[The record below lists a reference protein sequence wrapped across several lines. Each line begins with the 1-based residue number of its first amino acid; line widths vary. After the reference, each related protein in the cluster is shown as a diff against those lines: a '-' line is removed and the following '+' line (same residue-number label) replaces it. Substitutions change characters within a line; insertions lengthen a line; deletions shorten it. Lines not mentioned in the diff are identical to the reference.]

1 LIDYYETSGESLA
14 HYANVLEEKAYNY
27 GRHIA
32 PHDIVARELGT
43 GKSRLEVAQELGIN
57 FDICPKLEIQ
67 HGIESVRNTLDQCWF
82 DKNRCKNGIE
92 CLRQYRK
99 DFDDK
104 MQTFKNKPLHD
115 WSSHGADAFRYGCAI
130 DPATASQWTT
140 EINIDTRYIV

>member
-1 LIDYYETSGESLA
+1 MGNEIHLIDYYETSGESLA

-43 GKSRLEVAQELGIN
+43 GKSRLEVAQEVGIN

-92 CLRQYRK
+92 CLRQ
-99 DFDDK
+99 
-104 MQTFKNKPLHD
+104 
-115 WSSHGADAFRYGCAI
+115 
-130 DPATASQWTT
+130 
-140 EINIDTRYIV
+140 